1 MDLIRGIKNQ
11 AQSALAKKGL
21 KARGETRREERR
33 SRRSE
38 ECGEEGDEK
47 RADPGKG
54 TRCLACPR
62 RSPSPLVSNLLGLG
76 SHSCGRGKSPLASRP
91 SPLPERE
98 RSGHGAAHVEVP
110 FSRLAHCITADLD
123 AGPIID
129 QDEIRLSLR
138 DPVEDMIQKGKSLE
152 RSVLSRALSWH
163 LDLDRVF
170 IHNNKTVVFGY

>member
-1 MDLIRGIKNQ
+1 M
-11 AQSALAKKGL
+11 
-21 KARGETRREERR
+21 
-33 SRRSE
+33 
-38 ECGEEGDEK
+38 
-47 RADPGKG
+47 
-54 TRCLACPR
+54 
-62 RSPSPLVSNLLGLG
+62 
-76 SHSCGRGKSPLASRP
+76 ASRP

-129 QDEIRLSLR
+129 QDVIRISHR
-138 DPVEDMIQKGKSLE
+138 DQVEDMIQKGKNLE

-163 LDLDRVF
+163 LEDRVL

>member
-1 MDLIRGIKNQ
+1 MRRERTPERGRGV
-11 AQSALAKKGL
+11 SH
-21 KARGETRREERR
+21 ARGEV
-33 SRRSE
+33 
-38 ECGEEGDEK
+38 
-47 RADPGKG
+47 RA
-54 TRCLACPR
+54 
-62 RSPSPLVSNLLGLG
+62 PLVSNLLGLG

-152 RSVLSRALSWH
+152 RSVLSRALS
-163 LDLDRVF
+163 
-170 IHNNKTVVFGY
+170 

>member
-1 MDLIRGIKNQ
+1 MDLIRGIENQ

-62 RSPSPLVSNLLGLG
+62 
-76 SHSCGRGKSPLASRP
+76 
-91 SPLPERE
+91 
-98 RSGHGAAHVEVP
+98 
-110 FSRLAHCITADLD
+110 
-123 AGPIID
+123 
-129 QDEIRLSLR
+129 
-138 DPVEDMIQKGKSLE
+138 
-152 RSVLSRALSWH
+152 
-163 LDLDRVF
+163 
-170 IHNNKTVVFGY
+170 